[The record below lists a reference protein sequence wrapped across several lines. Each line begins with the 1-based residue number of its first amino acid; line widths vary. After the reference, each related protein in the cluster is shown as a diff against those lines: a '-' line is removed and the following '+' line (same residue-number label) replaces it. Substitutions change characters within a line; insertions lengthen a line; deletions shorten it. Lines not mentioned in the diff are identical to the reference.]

1 MAPQR
6 KKTTNQ
12 GVPNAEGSNLH
23 EVPIGQSPPIEPTP
37 AQLAEKEKRVQAERA
52 IQAKKAAVA
61 GKKAASAATTTT
73 ETETL
78 NNLYQLEDDQ
88 LEQNAHH
95 ELNLQLRAL
104 EMKKAHLASQLATKK
119 RAAEQAQRLAEAK
132 RRVAEMQAEVQKMQ
146 EEVGQ
151 PQEPPNTH
159 AVAGHSRHHEG
170 QDLRQATQ
178 IYQDQHFQPSPPFD
192 STSPLSIALQRT
204 SWPYGYKPVQLPK
217 YDGSVNPA

>member
-1 MAPQR
+1 MIGSKIPTDAPTCVLSSKITLR
-6 KKTTNQ
+6 WLHKEKKTTNQ

-52 IQAKKAAVA
+52 IQAKKAAAA
-61 GKKAASAATTTT
+61 GKKAAAAATTTTT

-78 NNLYQLEDDQ
+78 NNLSQLEDDQ

-119 RAAEQAQRLAEAK
+119 RAA
-132 RRVAEMQAEVQKMQ
+132 
-146 EEVGQ
+146 
-151 PQEPPNTH
+151 
-159 AVAGHSRHHEG
+159 
-170 QDLRQATQ
+170 
-178 IYQDQHFQPSPPFD
+178 
-192 STSPLSIALQRT
+192 
-204 SWPYGYKPVQLPK
+204 
-217 YDGSVNPA
+217 

>member
-52 IQAKKAAVA
+52 IQAKKAAAA
-61 GKKAASAATTTT
+61 GKKAAAAATTT

-78 NNLYQLEDDQ
+78 NISQLEDDQ

-104 EMKKAHLASQLATKK
+104 EMKKAHLASQLATK
-119 RAAEQAQRLAEAK
+119 RE
-132 RRVAEMQAEVQKMQ
+132 
-146 EEVGQ
+146 
-151 PQEPPNTH
+151 
-159 AVAGHSRHHEG
+159 
-170 QDLRQATQ
+170 
-178 IYQDQHFQPSPPFD
+178 QPSK
-192 STSPLSIALQRT
+192 LR
-204 SWPYGYKPVQLPK
+204 G
-217 YDGSVNPA
+217 